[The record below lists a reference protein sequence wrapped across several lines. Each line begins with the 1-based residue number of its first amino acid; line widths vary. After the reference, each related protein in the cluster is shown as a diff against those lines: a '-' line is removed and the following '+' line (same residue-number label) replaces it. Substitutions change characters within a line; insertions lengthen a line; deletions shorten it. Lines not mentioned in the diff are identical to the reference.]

1 MTPKYKHSDEEFI
14 KAVSQA
20 ETIAD
25 IRKILGVKTRHA
37 DLKKRIERLNLDTS
51 HLSKWR
57 KGLPSKRYKS
67 TLDELLVK
75 GEYRDSQNLKN
86 RLLKENLLIYKCYIC
101 KLYEWNNQS
110 IILQLDHID
119 GNKKN
124 NTLINLRLLCPN
136 CHSQTNTFCG
146 RNIKN
151 IRNNSLIHSIHS
163 EEQVLEIYNRVHQGE
178 KLKDLAEEFNVS
190 QANISQIKNKKAW
203 KYLLKDL

>member
-1 MTPKYKHSDEEFI
+1 MTPKYRHSDEEFA

-25 IRKILGVKTRHA
+25 IRKILGVKTRHP
-37 DLKKRIERLNLDTS
+37 DLKKRIEKLNLDTS
-51 HLSKWR
+51 HLSRWR

-67 TLDELLVK
+67 TLDELLTNN
-75 GEYRDSQNLKN
+75 GYRDQQNLKD
-86 RLLKENLLIYKCYIC
+86 RLLKENLLKYECSIC
-101 KLYEWNNQS
+101 KLIEWNNQE
-110 IILQLDHID
+110 ITLQLDHMD

-136 CHSQTNTFCG
+136 CHSQTLTFCG

-151 IRNNSLIHSIHS
+151 IRANSLIHSIHT
-163 EEQVLEIYNRVHQGE
+163 EEQVLEIYKRVHSGE
-178 KLKDLAEEFNVS
+178 KLRILAKEFNVS
-190 QANISQIKNKKAW
+190 ESNISQIKNKKAW